1 MATKRR
7 TRCFICKNL
16 VASSQ
21 ASLDPDSTNQA
32 YSVVN
37 LRIEKKSGCICSNCI
52 EYYAEKLEIDIET
65 RAGKYDDKPNKESPA
80 DYGFKDEQPPLPPQI
95 TASSTP
101 PNTPPS
107 EEKSAPSQE
116 EIQKKEFD
124 SLMKRYECLD
134 YSLDSL
140 FKQVNKVVFGQNQAI
155 KDVLYALYFNQMSN
169 LLEEIGQP
177 PLKHKHILLIGGT
190 GVGKTLLATT
200 AARVFGVVHS
210 VSNVTPITSAGYIG
224 DKVEHVLER
233 LLEAANGD
241 IEKAQNGVIILDEFD
256 KKRSTTESSE
266 RDVAGKAVQQE
277 LLKILEPSTVWIKR
291 DSQAFYTGNL
301 TIILMG
307 AFVGLD
313 EIIEARTKPKNIGF
327 SATHE
332 NHTSQDTSITQD
344 DLIEYGFIP
353 EIIGRIPIICQL
365 NKLTHDVLVDIIYA
379 QLERYNILF
388 QIKNF
393 EFCFDP
399 MLVEK
404 IADELLDSKTGARD
418 VETKIDAIL
427 RPALYRV
434 FQSPSEGICE
444 IDANGSIKILSHNK
458 HKKGHIDTIEMPPIQ
473 KYVDV
478 SAEYE

>member
-7 TRCFICKNL
+7 TRCFVCKNL
-16 VASSQ
+16 VATNQ
-21 ASLDPDSTNQA
+21 ANIDPDSTNQA

-37 LRIEKKSGCICSNCI
+37 LRIEKKSGCICSDCI
-52 EYYAEKLEIDIET
+52 EYYAEKMEVDIET
-65 RAGKYDDKPNKESPA
+65 KAGKYDDKPSKDTPA
-80 DYGFKDEQPPLPPQI
+80 DYGFKEESPLLPPMTASATSTPTPPPAESQPP
-95 TASSTP
+95 TR
-101 PNTPPS
+101 
-107 EEKSAPSQE
+107 E
-116 EIQKKEFD
+116 EIEKKEFER
-124 SLMKRYECLD
+124 LIKRYECLD

-140 FKQVNKVVFGQNQAI
+140 AKQVTKVVFGQNQAV
-155 KDVLYALYFNQMSN
+155 KDVLYSLYFNQMSN
-169 LLEEIGQP
+169 LLEDIGQA

-190 GVGKTLLATT
+190 GVGKTLLAST
-200 AARVFGVVHS
+200 AAKVFGVVYS
-210 VSNVTPITSAGYIG
+210 ISNATPITSAGYIG

-233 LLEAANGD
+233 LLDAANGD

-256 KKRSTTESSE
+256 KKRTTTDSSGK
-266 RDVAGKAVQQE
+266 DVSGKAVQQE
-277 LLKILEPSTVWIKR
+277 LLKILEPTRVWIKNNTQ
-291 DSQAFYTGNL
+291 SFYTGNL

-313 EIIEARTKPKNIGF
+313 EIIESRTKPKNIGF
-327 SATHE
+327 GADSDNAK
-332 NHTSQDTSITQD
+332 QKDTSITQD

-353 EIIGRIPIICQL
+353 EIIGRIPIICEL

-399 MLVEK
+399 ILIEK
-404 IADELLDSKTGARD
+404 IADELLESKTGARD

-444 IDANGSIKILSHNK
+444 IDSNGAIKILSHSK
-458 HKKGHIDTIEMPPIQ
+458 HKKGQIDAIEIPPIQ

-478 SAEYE
+478 AAEYE

>member
-7 TRCFICKNL
+7 TRCFVCKNL
-16 VASSQ
+16 VATNQ
-21 ASLDPDSTNQA
+21 TNIDPDSTNQA
-32 YSVVN
+32 YSVIN

-52 EYYAEKLEIDIET
+52 GYYAEKMEVDIET
-65 RAGKYDDKPNKESPA
+65 KAGKYDDKPIKETPA
-80 DYGFKDEQPPLPPQI
+80 DYGFKEETPLPPPI
-95 TASSTP
+95 VASQPPTP
-101 PNTPPS
+101 PPTETHTPS
-107 EEKSAPSQE
+107 RE
-116 EIQKKEFD
+116 EIEKQEFAR
-124 SLMKRYECLD
+124 LMKRYECLD

-140 FKQVNKVVFGQNQAI
+140 FKQVNKIVFGQNQAI

-200 AARVFGVVHS
+200 AAKVFGVVHS

-233 LLEAANGD
+233 LLDAANGD

-256 KKRSTTESSE
+256 KKRATTESSE

-277 LLKILEPSTVWIKR
+277 LLKILEPTTVWIKK
-291 DSQAFYTGNL
+291 DSQPFYTGNL

-327 SATHE
+327 GTTSE
-332 NHTSQDTSITQD
+332 NDKAIDTSVTQD

-365 NKLTHDVLVDIIYA
+365 NKLAHDVLVDIIYA
-379 QLERYNILF
+379 QLERYSILF

-399 MLVEK
+399 ILIEK

-434 FQSPSEGICE
+434 FQSPAEGICE
-444 IDANGSIKILSHNK
+444 IDANGGIKILSHNK
-458 HKKGHIDTIEMPPIQ
+458 HKKGQIDTIEMPQIQ

-478 SAEYE
+478 AAEYE